1 MKPRNNYVKVSI
13 QPLQNNIKSELLD
26 RYWEKELRKNAQYF
40 QHMFPALASALA
52 SMNKKPVK
60 VSELEKDD
68 VRSTAMGQNG
78 EDIQLSPKARE
89 FIPLQI
95 ECKNK
100 KEVSVINWLEQAK
113 THGDYTPV
121 VIAKQDY
128 SDPVVVID
136 AQTFF
141 KLLKDAHGSQGSN

>member
-68 VRSTAMGQNG
+68 VQG
-78 EDIQLSPKARE
+78 I
-89 FIPLQI
+89 
-95 ECKNK
+95 
-100 KEVSVINWLEQAK
+100 SVIFGGK
-113 THGDYTPV
+113 TTVAMKDDYTAISRCSPEDEYNPLLGAE
-121 VIAKQDY
+121 IAIGRLVKKMRD
-128 SDPVVVID
+128 D
-136 AQTFF
+136 
-141 KLLKDAHGSQGSN
+141 HE